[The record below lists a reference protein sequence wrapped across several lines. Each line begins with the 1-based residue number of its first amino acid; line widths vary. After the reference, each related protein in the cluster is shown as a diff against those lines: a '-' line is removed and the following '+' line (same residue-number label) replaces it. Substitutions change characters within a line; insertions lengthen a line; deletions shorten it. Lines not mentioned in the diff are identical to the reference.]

1 MKLNNFLVAV
11 LSLLLFFSV
20 NIIAQEEE
28 EVEEQV
34 EEQVEEEQEEVEM
47 TEEEWE
53 AEMASLRSQQESL
66 NAEVTTL
73 REDVDKLKG
82 TQLQSFED
90 CMNELYSMV
99 GATKAD
105 VDNFR
110 NAVSELDGKIRRKEG
125 PKADRQKDLD
135 ALKMNKI
142 SALPEFFDKV
152 HTQMQGA
159 LDAWVEAP
167 TAIEYTVVKGDH
179 LWGIAR
185 QPQHYGNGFAW
196 PVIYRANR
204 DKIKDPDLIY
214 PQQVFTV
221 PQLSEEEKEKYEK
234 ARANYKPAPVQ

>member
-1 MKLNNFLVAV
+1 MKFKHLLVAI

-20 NIIAQEEE
+20 NTLAQEE
-28 EVEEQV
+28 EVEEEV
-34 EEQVEEEQEEVEM
+34 EEMEEEVEEEVEM

-66 NAEVTTL
+66 TADVNAL
-73 REDVDKLKG
+73 REDVEKLKG
-82 TQLQSFED
+82 TQLQSYED
-90 CMNELYSMV
+90 CMNELYALV

-142 SALPEFFDKV
+142 SALPEFYDKV
-152 HTQMQGA
+152 HTQMQGS
-159 LDAWVEAP
+159 LDGWVEAP
-167 TAIEYTVVKGDH
+167 TAIEYTVVRGDH

-185 QPQHYGNGFAW
+185 KPQHYGNGFAW

>member
-1 MKLNNFLVAV
+1 MKLNNLLIAI

-20 NIIAQEEE
+20 NIIAQEEG
-28 EVEEQV
+28 
-34 EEQVEEEQEEVEM
+34 QEEKEM
-47 TEEEWE
+47 TEDEWE

-66 NAEVTTL
+66 TAEVNTL
-73 REDVDKLKG
+73 HQDVDKLKG
-82 TQLQSFED
+82 TQVQSMED
-90 CMNELYSMV
+90 CMNELYAMV

-105 VDNFR
+105 IDNFR

-152 HTQMQGA
+152 HTQMQSA

-167 TAIEYTVVKGDH
+167 TAIEYTVVRGDH

-185 QPQHYGNGFAW
+185 KPQHYGNGFAW

-204 DKIKDPDLIY
+204 DKIKNPDLIY
-214 PQQVFTV
+214 PKQVFTV
-221 PQLSEEEKEKYEK
+221 PPLTEEEKEKYEK

>member
-11 LSLLLFFSV
+11 LSLMLFFSV

-28 EVEEQV
+28 Q
-34 EEQVEEEQEEVEM
+34 QEETEM

-53 AEMASLRSQQESL
+53 AEMSSLRSQQESL
-66 NAEVTTL
+66 TAEVTTL

-82 TQLQSFED
+82 TQLQSYED

-152 HTQMQGA
+152 HTQMQVHWMHG
-159 LDAWVEAP
+159 L
-167 TAIEYTVVKGDH
+167 K
-179 LWGIAR
+179 LR
-185 QPQHYGNGFAW
+185 QQSNT
-196 PVIYRANR
+196 
-204 DKIKDPDLIY
+204 L
-214 PQQVFTV
+214 
-221 PQLSEEEKEKYEK
+221 L
-234 ARANYKPAPVQ
+234 